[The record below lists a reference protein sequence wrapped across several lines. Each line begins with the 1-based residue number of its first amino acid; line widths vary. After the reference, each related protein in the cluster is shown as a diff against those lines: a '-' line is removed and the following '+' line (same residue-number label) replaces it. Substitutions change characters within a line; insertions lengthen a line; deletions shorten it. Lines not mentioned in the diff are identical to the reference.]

1 MALKAQQSIIS
12 VLVAGVLHDIEEV
25 VNITGP
31 DGKAKLIDTTHLKS
45 TGKEYLQGLADWGAI
60 SMDCNF
66 TGETYQMY
74 LRTMYATQAPANTF
88 RVKIPDDTS
97 GEFHVFT
104 FEGIV
109 TSWNLDVKTDD
120 KVDLKISLQ
129 VSGSVDYA
137 PPGGS
142 PAGP

>member
-12 VLVAGVLHDIEEV
+12 VLVGGALHDIEEV

-45 TGKEYLQGLADWGAI
+45 TGKEYLQGLADWGAL
-60 SMDCNF
+60 SCDCNF
-66 TGETYQMY
+66 TGETYQMFV
-74 LRTMYATQAPANTF
+74 RTMYATQAPATTF
-88 RVKIPDDTS
+88 RVKIPDET
-97 GEFHVFT
+97 GAAYHVFT

-120 KVDLKISLQ
+120 KVGLKIALQ
-129 VSGSVDYA
+129 VSGAVDYA

-142 PAGP
+142 PA